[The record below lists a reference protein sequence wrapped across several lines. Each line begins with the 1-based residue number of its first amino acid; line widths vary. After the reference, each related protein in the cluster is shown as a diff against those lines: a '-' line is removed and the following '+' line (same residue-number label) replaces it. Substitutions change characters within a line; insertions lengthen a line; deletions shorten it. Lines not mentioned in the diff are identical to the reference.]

1 MIPQPVRPTVYARD
15 LHLAENLSPEQESL
29 RDALVKLDRATESDG
44 YEYTETVSTLE
55 YVSGEFTEVA
65 RAFAALLN
73 AETSVRPEAE
83 VKAEALDEA
92 VRYLDYLLSAGPSS
106 PDSGYVKQGRDLLR
120 LLTERAN
127 KIRSEA

>member
-1 MIPQPVRPTVYARD
+1 MTSQSVRPTVYARD
-15 LHLAENLSPEQESL
+15 LHLAENLSPEQEAL

-92 VRYLDYLLSAGPSS
+92 VAVLDSMLKASLS

-127 KIRSEA
+127 KIRSES